1 MYFKL
6 ITNITKSKI
15 IKDKK
20 GIFASNKLISVKIEF
35 FFQKVFVFFTMLLFI
50 SCATKK
56 EMVYFNQSLPENNS
70 QFEWSQIYIQ
80 SNDIINV
87 RITADVPDLAVSYN
101 IEASQQNMGQNGNS
115 QLQGYLVANDGTIN
129 IPILGIQKVSG
140 LTLEQAEKQIQK
152 SLVEGGFLK
161 NPVVICRLLNA
172 KFTVLGEVNNP
183 GTYTFYENSLTLL
196 QALGLSGD
204 LTINGVRKKI
214 MIIRTENGKQ
224 TYGTID
230 LTKSDWFKSPFYFV
244 KPNDVIIVDPNT
256 AKVKSAGIIN
266 NPGNFISIL
275 SVILTS
281 IILIRNL

>member
-1 MYFKL
+1 MK
-6 ITNITKSKI
+6 T
-15 IKDKK
+15 
-20 GIFASNKLISVKIEF
+20 EF
-35 FFQKVFVFFTMLLFI
+35 FFQKVFVSFIVLLFT

-56 EMVYFNQSLPENNS
+56 DMVYFNQSLPENNS
-70 QFEWSQIYIQ
+70 QFQWSQIYIQ

-87 RITADVPDLAVSYN
+87 IITADVPDLAVPYN
-101 IEASQQNMGQNGNS
+101 IVASQQNMGQAGNS

-140 LTLEQAEKQIQK
+140 LTLEQAEKQIQS
-152 SLVEGGFLK
+152 SLIEKGYLK
-161 NPVVICRLLNA
+161 NPIVICRILNA
-172 KFTVLGEVNNP
+172 KFTVLGEVNRP
-183 GTYTFYENSLTLL
+183 GTYNFYENSLTLL

-204 LTINGVRKKI
+204 LTISGVRKKI
-214 MIIRTENGKQ
+214 IIIRTENGMQ

-230 LTKSDWFKSPFYFV
+230 LTKTDWFKSPFYFV